1 VAEVP
6 NRLVQANQSLLDQIF
21 GIAAGEE
28 VRARLQADEP
38 RVAPDQ
44 CVERDLV
51 AVSRTHDELEIC
63 ELALLSLNRVR
74 WG

>member
-6 NRLVQANQSLLDQIF
+6 DRLVEADQALLDQIF
-21 GIAAGEE
+21 GVAPGEE
-28 VRARLQADEP
+28 VRARFQADEP
-38 RVAPDQ
+38 RVAADQ
-44 CVERDLV
+44 PVKRDLV
-51 AVSRTHDELEIC
+51 AVSGAHDELEIC